1 MPGRRE
7 SGRWWEIVYHRFLRK
22 WGFIQGVWDMC
33 SFYIIRNGPLLI
45 IIIHV
50 DDTRGLC
57 THRWLKDAFLSAWCT
72 EFEEEPDA
80 SDSLDNFTGLSHVRI
95 GNRTE
100 VSCKKVTANLAAL
113 LTAHPFPPGMSFACP
128 LGTDAHR
135 RLEEA
140 VSVKNPLILEKIDDG
155 RKMLG
160 TGAFVTGHTYP
171 AGLFAFSTLSR
182 YVNERRLTK
191 NVWRELLRFAY
202 HVVSVVDVPLVFTK
216 IGTDARIEAW
226 ADSSMALP
234 EALCRAP
241 GGYLIRLGHPDGR
254 ASGTLMCSASSH
266 ARPCRQQAGRS
277 SSRSSGP
284 SSPCSASASI
294 SKSSSSPASCSVRR
308 PYSPTP
314 ASSSTAPTAAAS
326 HGR

>member
-7 SGRWWEIVYHRFLRK
+7 SRRWWEIVCHRFLRK
-22 WGFIQGVWDMC
+22 WGFIQGVWDMF
-33 SFYIIRNGPLLI
+33 SFYIIHNGALL

-50 DDTRGLC
+50 DDTRGMC
-57 THRWLKDAFLSAWCT
+57 THRWLKDAFLAAWCT
-72 EFEEEPDA
+72 EFDEEPDA

-113 LTAHPFPPGMSFACP
+113 LAAHPFPPGMSFACP

-135 RLEEA
+135 RLEEV
-140 VSVKNPLILEKIDDG
+140 VSAKNPLVLELIDDG

-160 TGAFVTGHTYP
+160 TGAFITGHTYP
-171 AGLFAFSTLSR
+171 TGLFAFSTLSR
-182 YVNERRLTK
+182 YVNERRMTK
-191 NVWRELLRFAY
+191 NVWRKLLRFAY
-202 HVVSVVDVPLVFTK
+202 HVASAVDVPLVFTE
-216 IGTDARIEAW
+216 IGTGARIEAW

-241 GGYLIRLGHPDGR
+241 GGYLIRLGHPTD
-254 ASGTLMCSASSH
+254 APAEPSCAPVSSR
-266 ARPCRQQAGRS
+266 ARPCRRQADRN

-284 SSPCSASASI
+284 SKPRSASASS
-294 SKSSSSPASCSVRR
+294 SKSSSSP
-308 PYSPTP
+308 T
-314 ASSSTAPTAAAS
+314 SS
-326 HGR
+326 